1 MGIKGYSRLGAMVAA
16 LALMLALAGPTF
28 AVEAGD
34 FDWSDVLTTNVAGIT
49 AGVIAS
55 IGAVF
60 GVAVLVRLTFRAARI
75 GLKALG
81 FIK

>member
-1 MGIKGYSRLGAMVAA
+1 LGALSGVVAA
-16 LALMLALAGPTF
+16 LVVALPVF

-34 FDWSDVLTTNVAGIT
+34 FDWSTDLSTNLAGIT

-60 GVAVLVRLTFRAARI
+60 AIAVLVRLTFRAARI
-75 GLKALG
+75 GLKALN